1 VSERIFEKGQ
11 KVKVRGDIHDG
22 VYEISLASQTRDGQY
37 DILLKGK
44 ISILSQDMIIPL
56 E

>member
-1 VSERIFEKGQ
+1 MSKRIFEKGQ
-11 KVKVRGDIHDG
+11 KVRVKGDVHNEI
-22 VYEISLASQTRDGQY
+22 YEISLASQTGDGQC